1 MAGVIERAGVLEH
14 IYGKEHLIL
23 KEAAHGTFFSLFGC
37 AIIVV
42 TLVRGLKTP
51 KIEVKQTPE
60 GVLFSSA
67 VVVVQHHLF
76 PESTPTRPASL
87 SPFTASSAS
96 SVRPLLCCSWI

>member
-76 PESTPTRPASL
+76 PESTGKIKNGPTKPGSPSPGL
-87 SPFTASSAS
+87 SFLVA
-96 SVRPLLCCSWI
+96 